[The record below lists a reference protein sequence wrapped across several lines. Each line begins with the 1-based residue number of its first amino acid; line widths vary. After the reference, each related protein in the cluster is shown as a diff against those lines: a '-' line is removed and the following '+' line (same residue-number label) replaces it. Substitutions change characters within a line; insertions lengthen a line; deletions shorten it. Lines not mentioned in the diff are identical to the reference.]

1 MTWNPNHSGD
11 CWYTRKKLNEHDLRF
26 GTAANAFRDG
36 LLNERL
42 RARAACPECRA
53 QNPENAGVGLKKK
66 QRIIGMNQTIK
77 ARADGRAA
85 HTLPK
90 REHKQRARHGR
101 ADSYPYGGRR
111 KKEMGNTAT
120 VTTKKTSAAQAF
132 RDSLKLKTLKDDE
145 AIVAYV
151 RKQSGSKTF
160 DLKTLAWY
168 RSMHKGGKLAKK
180 GRTAASS
187 N

>member
-1 MTWNPNHSGD
+1 
-11 CWYTRKKLNEHDLRF
+11 
-26 GTAANAFRDG
+26 
-36 LLNERL
+36 
-42 RARAACPECRA
+42 
-53 QNPENAGVGLKKK
+53 
-66 QRIIGMNQTIK
+66 
-77 ARADGRAA
+77 
-85 HTLPK
+85 
-90 REHKQRARHGR
+90 
-101 ADSYPYGGRR
+101 
-111 KKEMGNTAT
+111 MGNTAT